1 MAKYISPET
10 YKKFVKIVPEL
21 KRKIDLMELWGDVCF
36 EHSIYG
42 DLTAN
47 KKKCILSFIYRDKEY
62 SVEKPLKEVLYVT
75 DAGDVV
81 DNRYEVLFPLAL
93 DMIYEIVTEQME
105 KDSTKKSKKKK
116 EKVV

>member
-21 KRKIDLMELWGDVCF
+21 KRKIDLIELWGDVCF

-42 DLTAN
+42 DLTSN

-116 EKVV
+116 EKTV